1 MAKRKL
7 SIHVA
12 RITSRQKGKEY
23 VGHYLR
29 HSYREGGKV
38 KHQTLA
44 NLSCLPEHV
53 IDVIQRS
60 LRGETLVTPTEAF
73 SIHRS
78 LPHGHVA
85 AVLGSIRQIGLDK
98 IIAARGS
105 PKRDAVLAMIAQRIL
120 DPAPKLATARALHA
134 DTAQNSLGE
143 CLDLGDID
151 EDDLYEAMDW
161 LLTQQRKIEQSLAKK
176 HLEDGALVLY
186 DLTSTYL
193 EGRTCPLAKHGYS
206 RDDKPGKL
214 QIEFGLLCNADGC
227 PVAVEVF
234 EGNVADP
241 MTVRSQV
248 EKLRE
253 RFSLRRIVMV
263 GDRGMLT
270 EARIR
275 EDLRPF
281 DVDWVTSLRAPA
293 IRSLV
298 NQGAL
303 QLSLFDERDL
313 MEITSSEYPS
323 ERLVVCRN
331 PTLAEDR
338 RRRREALLSD
348 TEEELARIAAAT
360 RRDKNRL
367 VGEKAIGLRVGKVI
381 EKRKVGKHFVLE
393 IGEDGFSYSRD
404 EAKIAE
410 EAALDGFY
418 VVRTSVPEE
427 ELGSEETVAVY
438 KRLSRVE
445 RAFRSMKTVDL
456 KVRPIHHRL
465 ADRVRAHVFLCT
477 LAYHVEWHMRQRL
490 APLLFDDERPEE
502 GAAVR
507 ESVVAAACR
516 SESAETKTR
525 TKRTEDGLPAHSFRT
540 LLSDLST
547 LTRNTCIQANLGPE
561 HPIQMLSEP
570 TVVQRRAF
578 DLLGVSL
585 ML

>member
-1 MAKRKL
+1 MAKKEL
-7 SIHVA
+7 TVHVA
-12 RITSRQKGKEY
+12 RIRACKKGRQYET
-23 VGHYLR
+23 VLLR
-29 HSYREGGKV
+29 HSYRQDGRVRHLTVAKL
-38 KHQTLA
+38 T
-44 NLSCLPEHV
+44 NLQPDLVNV
-53 IDVIQRS
+53 IERAC
-60 LRGETLVTPTEAF
+60 RGEALVGVGEAF
-73 SIHRS
+73 SIQRS

-85 AVLGSIRQIGLDK
+85 AVLGSLREIGLDK
-98 IIAARGS
+98 LIAARRS

-143 CLDLGDID
+143 CLGLGDVD

-161 LLTQQRKIEQSLAKK
+161 LLTQQQKIEQSLAKK
-176 HLEDGALVLY
+176 HLKDGALVLY
-186 DLTSTYL
+186 DLTSTYF

-206 RDDKPGKL
+206 RDGKPGKL
-214 QIEFGLLCNADGC
+214 QIEFGLLCNAEGC

-253 RFSLRRIVMV
+253 RFGLRRIVMV

-275 EDLRPF
+275 EDLQPG

-298 NQGAL
+298 EQGAL

-313 MEITSSEYPS
+313 MEITSSEYPG

-348 TEEELARIAAAT
+348 TEKELAKIAAAT
-360 RRDKNRL
+360 RRDRNPL
-367 VGEKAIGLRVGKVI
+367 VGKEAIGLRVGKVI
-381 EKRKVGKHFVLE
+381 EKRKVGKHFLLE

-404 EAKIAE
+404 EAKIAA

-418 VVRTSVPEE
+418 VIRTSVPLE

-465 ADRVRAHVFLCT
+465 ADRVRAHVLLCT
-477 LAYHVEWHMRQRL
+477 LAYYVEWHMRQRL

-502 GAAVR
+502 GAAAR
-507 ESVVAAACR
+507 ASVVSPACR
-516 SESAETKTR
+516 SESAETKAQ
-525 TKRTEDGLPAHSFRT
+525 TKRTEDALPAHSFRT

-547 LTRNTCIQANLGPE
+547 LTRNLCTQAALGEE
-561 HPIQMLSEP
+561 HPVRMLSEP
-570 TVVQRRAF
+570 TPVQRRAF
-578 DLLGVSL
+578 ELLGVSP
-585 ML
+585 MV